1 MPVYGYRCS
10 RGHHFELQ
18 QRITEPP
25 LTQCPECGAP
35 VTRVFYPVGIIFKG
49 GGFYKTDSRGAGTDG
64 TITPADGAKT
74 ETKADAKADSKGDGK
89 ADTKA
94 DTKAKTGADA
104 GSRPPAPSPPA
115 KTDEKPSTK
124 KGAAC

>member
-10 RGHHFELQ
+10 RGHHFEIQ

-49 GGFYKTDSRGAGTDG
+49 GGFYKTDSRAANSDG
-64 TITPADGAKT
+64 SLTPADGSKT
-74 ETKADAKADSKGDGK
+74 ETKADAK

-94 DTKAKTGADA
+94 DTKAKTTPDA
-104 GSRPPAPSPPA
+104 GGSPPAPPPPA
-115 KTDEKPSTK
+115 KTDEKTSTK
-124 KGAAC
+124 EGAA

>member
-1 MPVYGYRCS
+1 MPVYGYRCT
-10 RGHHFELQ
+10 RGHHFEIQ

-49 GGFYKTDSRGAGTDG
+49 GGFYKTDSRGASSDG
-64 TITPADGAKT
+64 SMTVADGAKP
-74 ETKADAKADSKGDGK
+74 ETK

-94 DTKAKTGADA
+94 DTKAKTTPDA
-104 GSRPPAPSPPA
+104 GSSPPTPPPPA
-115 KTDEKPSTK
+115 KTDDKTSTK
-124 KGAAC
+124 EGAA

>member
-10 RGHHFELQ
+10 HGHHFEIQ

-49 GGFYKTDSRGAGTDG
+49 GGFYKTDSRGASGEGSVTA
-64 TITPADGAKT
+64 ADGAKT
-74 ETKADAKADSKGDGK
+74 
-89 ADTKA
+89 DTKT
-94 DTKAKTGADA
+94 DSGTKAKTTPDA
-104 GSRPPAPSPPA
+104 GSSKRAAPPPA
-115 KTDEKPSTK
+115 KTEEKTSTEE
-124 KGAAC
+124 GAA

>member
-10 RGHHFELQ
+10 RGHHFEVQ

-49 GGFYKTDSRGAGTDG
+49 GGFYKTDSRESSTDG
-64 TITPADGAKT
+64 SITPADAPKV
-74 ETKADAKADSKGDGK
+74 DSKPDGK
-89 ADTKA
+89 ADGKADSNTKA
-94 DTKAKTGADA
+94 GPDS
-104 GSRPPAPSPPA
+104 GSSAPSATPPA
-115 KTDEKPSTK
+115 KTEEKT
-124 KGAAC
+124 GT

>member
-1 MPVYGYRCS
+1 MPVYGYRCT
-10 RGHHFELQ
+10 RGHHFEVQ

-49 GGFYKTDSRGAGTDG
+49 GGFYKTDSRGSSSDGGTK
-64 TITPADGAKT
+64 PVEVPKV
-74 ETKADAKADSKGDGK
+74 DSKPDGK

-94 DTKAKTGADA
+94 KTAPET
-104 GSRPPAPSPPA
+104 GSSTPSPAPPA
-115 KTDEKPSTK
+115 KTEEKT
-124 KGAAC
+124 GT

>member
-1 MPVYGYRCS
+1 MPVYGYRCT
-10 RGHHFELQ
+10 RGHHFEVQ

-49 GGFYKTDSRGAGTDG
+49 GGFYKTDSRGSSSDG
-64 TITPADGAKT
+64 SITPAEVPKVD
-74 ETKADAKADSKGDGK
+74 TKPDGK

-94 DTKAKTGADA
+94 KTAPES
-104 GSRPPAPSPPA
+104 GSSTPSSTPPA
-115 KTDEKPSTK
+115 KTDNKTTTK
-124 KGAAC
+124 EGVA